1 MMDSTLKR
9 LKGEVYQANMML
21 VENNLVIGTFGN
33 VSGIDRESA
42 IVAIKPSGIDYSRL
56 SPSDIV
62 LIGLDGNII
71 DGRLNPSSD
80 TKTHLKLYKAF
91 PDIGGVAHT
100 HSRFATAWAQAK
112 MSIPCLG
119 TTHADYFYGEIP
131 CTDIISDRCIKDD
144 YEAETGSLIVDTFKN
159 IDYHSM
165 KATIVACHGPFSW
178 GVDAG
183 DAAST
188 SVLLEEAAHIA
199 YLSTLLNSSLDNI
212 KKSLLDKHYLRK
224 HGKDA
229 YYGQGKD
236 KK

>member
-1 MMDSTLKR
+1 MMDGR
-9 LKGEVYQANMML
+9 LKKLKDEVYKANMML
-21 VENNLVIGTFGN
+21 VENDLVIGTFGN
-33 VSGIDRESA
+33 VSGIDRESGT
-42 IVAIKPSGIDYSRL
+42 VAIKPSGVDYGSL

-71 DGRLNPSSD
+71 DGKLNPSSD
-80 TKTHLKLYKAF
+80 TKTHLKLYRVF

-119 TTHADYFYGEIP
+119 TTHADYFYGEVP
-131 CTDIISDRCIKDD
+131 CTGIISDRCIKDD

-165 KATIVACHGPFSW
+165 KAVVVACHGPFSW
-178 GVDAG
+178 GDDAG
-183 DAAST
+183 DAANT
-188 SVLLEEAAHIA
+188 SVYLEETAHIA
-199 YLSTLLNSSLDNI
+199 YLSTLLDSSLGNI
-212 KKSLLDKHYLRK
+212 KRSLLDKHYLRK

-229 YYGQGKD
+229 YYGQSKGE
-236 KK
+236 